1 MPILIDEP
9 ELLFTRRLFEGVAH
23 QPASLTP
30 QAQFGG
36 WLVLENFLRHFEQDV
51 YWPADNP
58 SPALT
63 QTYRTF
69 VTSILAMGE
78 SLLTAKLDARE
89 QEIVRSSVNVLRD
102 KLVLEFSEVSR
113 PQSEKLLE
121 KLFGNGTMA
130 V

>member
-9 ELLFTRRLFEGVAH
+9 ELHFTRRLFEGAVH
-23 QPASLTP
+23 KPASLTP

-36 WLVLENFLRHFEQDV
+36 WLVLENFLRHFEQEV

-58 SPALT
+58 SPVLV

-78 SLLTAKLDARE
+78 SLLTAKLDA
-89 QEIVRSSVNVLRD
+89 QERGIVQSSVNVLRD
-102 KLVLEFSEVSR
+102 KLVLEFSDVTRS
-113 PQSEKLLE
+113 QSENLLE
-121 KLFGNGTMA
+121 ELFGSGAA
-130 V
+130 VG